1 MDRLCDIQLR
11 EGAGASVCAEILH
24 RMDLAMTDLC
34 AVSPPPRQEV
44 ISHFKGQLFFSCA
57 NLLIKRASKDEGSWR
72 DTCKL
77 AGLLYLGAF
86 GCEILPQWSG
96 VGSMRKVV
104 AGHMLHSIA
113 GGDRQWSDRILSLG
127 SNVGE
132 RIFKAVFIVRD
143 QRDKQ
148 GRSWVF
154 SQSCVTSTTSLPS
167 MAEISTHCPGFV
179 SLNTGDLHM
188 LLWLILRHYSPG
200 RVFDL
205 AFHLPGAGMNIQ
217 RENLTSVDLAS
228 FLYGLAYC
236 VGWEKEREDS
246 PSIPLPP
253 SLSPV
258 MTSTV
263 QETWWMV
270 ATRVLEDTLRPS
282 DRRTLQHGVEALR
295 CTGLHGLDVNLTM
308 KLGKTF
314 ERLSLESGSVTDGDQ
329 AASAIVCSLEAR
341 ASLYYTAS
349 LASIERIERGAALKE
364 PSVRLL
370 QAAGNTPSMAET
382 DKMREAANYFLASQK
397 MHQGCNG
404 EALESFKEIKT
415 PYAAFYTG
423 EIYKKMA
430 IEERTSGVIH
440 DNGEHVRELL
450 VESREAFYLTLDRI
464 RGLGGASHPLDA
476 QLAEHMEDVEN
487 MLKNEDVNE
496 SAVTPTLDTP
506 KKYDLA
512 SRRLMNQLT
521 STPQANRSMFDANVS
536 GGRSEAR
543 PSPER
548 LDAQMRHLTGE
559 LSRTT
564 SQLAKTVSQVGDT
577 SEFSKVVSATK
588 DVVECNTKILGELK
602 DGLLPVVRNIHDEI
616 RELRRDFAMRDDRYL
631 EVLRKISDNTATS
644 ASAATNPPA
653 APAPAPVA
661 PAAPALS
668 AEERLLLE
676 SFGLSASGPG
686 SLHPFLQ
693 QQMIQQQLARQTP
706 NMMGMAAASMG
717 YNMYNQ
723 VPSQVFNPMVSL
735 PNSPL
740 PQQPPQTARM
750 SSVAPPVPQL
760 STMTQPQTVATQKP
774 VPSQATPNSKAPPSN
789 VVISVSDPIPQTA
802 PVITAPMTVTVPPQ
816 HRLGGLSNSPR
827 AVSSSNAPST
837 PQTPGSTPHG
847 YQIQMPDGVSPLT
860 VSPFKSADDSSVT
873 IKTQS
878 LLSSIPN
885 PVISAVTPSPEKPG
899 SVFASKTRA
908 ASGSATKPMDN
919 TDAGDG
925 EEPEHYEPEVDF
937 APVIPLPEVVD
948 VVTGEEDEEIVFE
961 ERAKLFRFSDDTK
974 EWKERGLGQAKILKD
989 KASGKYRFLMRW
1001 EVTLKVCANHQ
1012 ILPNMK
1018 IDKMNSNVKARIW
1031 AAQDFADEELKTEK
1045 FCIKFKTEE
1054 IADNFDQ
1061 KFTEA
1066 ASKANTSPIKPTK
1079 EKAKE
1084 NSEITTEAPA
1094 KIETIGAGSGGFSF
1108 GSATSS
1114 SGFSFAKSNGSATAV
1129 DLSTKSTA
1137 ASSTGISFGSP
1148 ASSSNIAKQSSV
1160 GGFSFSTTPVVV
1172 KNEEVAKKE
1181 EKKETETA
1189 KPSPFAAF
1197 SFGSKTSETG
1207 LAFGSKTE
1215 VIKDEKTKITSS
1227 VFGESASTPSFGS
1240 IAGGEGFKKDEN
1252 FSGFSGAGSSVFG
1265 GQKKE
1270 TEGDEGGADEDYEPD
1285 VHFKPVIPLPEL
1297 VEVKT
1302 GEEDEEVLFTNRAK
1316 LFRFVAETK
1325 EWKERGIGD
1334 FKVLKNKQTGKV
1346 RFLMRREQVLKI
1358 CCNHFLSREMDF
1370 KPLSSSDKAWQWS
1383 AADFAEGEV
1392 TNELFALKFK
1402 TADLANEWKK
1412 IVDDCKANVS
1422 DSPVKAAPAKLE
1434 DKVAEVKPKPTTL
1447 AQFAAAQKAGSWECQ
1462 FCLTRNENSRI
1473 QCMACEA
1480 PKPGCEEEVKK
1491 LKEAADAAKPPAPVM
1506 TIGEGGGFKFGSG
1519 TSSSGGGGFSF
1530 GGGQASSSDSAAASG
1545 STPAAAGGFSFGNKV
1560 AETSTSSATG
1570 GFSFG
1575 SQKTDAKETGSGF
1588 SFASPT
1594 PKVTNGDAGA
1604 KSPFGASSG
1613 HQFSFGGVKTSPQ
1626 KPGAVATS
1634 PRKHN
1639 ESTTSEN
1646 EYYQDDEADNLYFE
1660 PIIPLPDKVDVKTGE
1675 EEEVALYSHRAKLF
1689 RYTDGEWK
1697 ERGVGDIKILKH
1709 NGTGKVRLLMRR
1721 EQVLKI
1727 CLNHFITQSLVAQFK
1742 EKDTKSWTWAAQDFS
1757 EGELESMTFAL
1768 RFKSPEISTEFK
1780 KALDEAAKDA
1790 TATPVKAD
1798 KPSSKKSPEAEQVKP
1813 AQKSVSSKEADE
1825 GLFKPGD
1832 FKPLERLEQEVEL
1845 SFDGQG
1851 LKLNT
1856 EEDAADV
1863 CKKIVSHGDMH
1874 RLTFSGN
1881 TIGIEAAG
1889 AIGKALEK
1897 HPELRRAHWKDMFTG
1912 RMKTEIPPALV
1923 NMTRGIMV
1931 AQARLTELDLSDNA
1945 FGPVGMEGLVTFLKS
1960 PSCFSLQELKLN
1972 NTGCGVTG
1980 GKMLAN
1986 LLLECYERSKAV
1998 GHPLALKVFILGRS
2012 RQENEGASAL
2022 AKVFKLMGSLEEV
2035 VMPQNGIYYEGLTAL
2050 ADAFSNNPNLKILN
2064 MNDNTFTA
2072 KGAKAMASA
2081 LRKLN
2086 NLEILNLGD
2095 CLMKS
2100 GGTKLI
2106 CKALTGRHPNLRELV
2121 LDSNEIR
2128 LKGGLEIVKAI
2139 QDKDKLEKLSI
2150 DANQFGESGLKQ
2162 ILKKISDIGKAD
2174 IVGETEDNE
2183 EPDSDEEDP
2192 DVSDDDEPAADKT
2205 KPDSTES
2212 KTAASIF
2219 GGSPK
2224 PGASIFGGSSSS
2236 GSIFGGA
2243 AATNSPFK
2251 AGGNLFSASP
2261 SQGTPV
2267 FGTPTTS
2274 SSIFGGAATPASE
2287 SETTKSSG
2295 IFTKVSTPGASVF
2308 GGSAVSSTTP
2318 VFGAAV
2324 KQESGLFGK
2333 KTEENKAEPDSSS
2346 GSIFGSAKS
2355 TSGFDF
2361 KSLASSA
2368 TGFNTAGDDFKFA
2381 GAGSSLFSAK
2391 KPAAGGEEDAENDD
2405 DEAADDGHD
2414 PHFEPIVPL
2423 PELVEVKTGEEDEE
2437 ELFKHW
2443 AKVYRYCR
2451 ETKQWKE
2458 RGVGDI
2464 KILKNPGSGITRVLL
2479 RRDQVHKIAANHR
2492 ISKEMELKPLSG
2504 SETAWCWYAM
2514 DFSEG
2519 HEETGSLEHLAVRF
2533 KNKDTA
2539 ENFKAKFEECQANIG
2554 QAVATEQT
2562 TLEDSGQAGDEDYED
2577 YEDEEEYDENSETI
2591 MFHNTATLHIKGDSG
2606 SFISQVS
2613 CIWVLSF
2620 K

>member
-1 MDRLCDIQLR
+1 
-11 EGAGASVCAEILH
+11 
-24 RMDLAMTDLC
+24 MTDLTV
-34 AVSPPPRQEV
+34 VSPPPRQEV

-72 DTCKL
+72 DTSKL

-86 GCEILPQWSG
+86 GCDILPQWSG

-104 AGHMLHSIA
+104 SGHMLHSIA

-132 RIFKAVFIVRD
+132 RVFKAVFIVRD

-148 GRSWVF
+148 SQSWV
-154 SQSCVTSTTSLPS
+154 SGQSCVTSTTSLPS
-167 MAEISTHCPGFV
+167 MAEISVHCPGYV
-179 SLNTGDLHM
+179 SLYTGDLHM

-205 AFHLPGAGMNIQ
+205 AFPLPGAGMNTQ
-217 RENLTSVDLAS
+217 RENVTSVDLAS

-236 VGWEKEREDS
+236 VGWEGEREDAPILS
-246 PSIPLPP
+246 LPP

-258 MTSTV
+258 VTSTV
-263 QETWWMV
+263 QETWWSV
-270 ATRVLEDTLRPS
+270 AARVLDDTLRPS

-329 AASAIVCSLEAR
+329 AAAAIVTSLEAR

-370 QAAGNTPSMAET
+370 QPAGNTPSMAEM

-404 EALESFKEIKT
+404 EALEAFKEIKT
-415 PYAAFYTG
+415 PYAAFYSG
-423 EIYKKMA
+423 EIFKKMA
-430 IEERTSGVIH
+430 IEEKTSGGIH
-440 DNGEHVRELL
+440 DNGDHVRELL

-487 MLKNEDVNE
+487 MLKNEENLVNE
-496 SAVTPTLDTP
+496 GEETSVTPTLDTP

-512 SRRLMNQLT
+512 SRRLMSQLT
-521 STPQANRSMFDANVS
+521 STPQGHRSLFDGNVS

-588 DVVECNTKILGELK
+588 DVLECNTKILGELK
-602 DGLLPVVRNIHDEI
+602 DGLLPAVRNIHDEI

-644 ASAATNPPA
+644 ASAASKPP
-653 APAPAPVA
+653 PAPAPVPAPA

-668 AEERLLLE
+668 SEERLLLE
-676 SFGLSASGPG
+676 SFGLSASS

-717 YNMYNQ
+717 LNMYN
-723 VPSQVFNPMVSL
+723 PAAPQVFNPMVSL

-740 PQQPPQTARM
+740 PPQPARM
-750 SSVAPPVPQL
+750 SSVAAPVPQL
-760 STMTQPQTVATQKP
+760 SAMTQPQVMAAQKP
-774 VPSQATPNSKAPPSN
+774 VQSQATPNSKAAPGN

-827 AVSSSNAPST
+827 AVTTGPSAPST
-837 PQTPGSTPHG
+837 PQTGGVTPHG

-873 IKTQS
+873 ITTQS

-885 PVISAVTPSPEKPG
+885 PVISAVTPSPEKPA
-899 SVFASKTRA
+899 SMFAAKTRA
-908 ASGSATKPMDN
+908 ASGSATKQVAN
-919 TDAGDG
+919 TDTGEG
-925 EEPEHYEPEVDF
+925 EEPEHYEPEVEF
-937 APVIPLPEVVD
+937 APVIPLPEMVE

-1018 IDKMNSNVKARIW
+1018 VDKMTSNVKARIW
-1031 AAQDFADEELKTEK
+1031 GAQDFADEELKTEK
-1045 FCIKFKTEE
+1045 FCIRFKTEE
-1054 IADNFDQ
+1054 IADNFDK

-1066 ASKANTSPIKPTK
+1066 ASQANASPMKPTK
-1079 EKAKE
+1079 ENKTK
-1084 NSEITTEAPA
+1084 EITEANKEA
-1094 KIETIGAGSGGFSF
+1094 SVKVETIGANGGFSF
-1108 GSATSS
+1108 GSSASS
-1114 SGFSFAKSNGSATAV
+1114 SGFSFNKTNGSATMV
-1129 DLSTKSTA
+1129 TPTDLSTKSTT
-1137 ASSTGISFGSP
+1137 ASNPGFGFGSP
-1148 ASSSNIAKQSSV
+1148 AANKPSV

-1172 KNEEVAKKE
+1172 KNAEVVKKE
-1181 EKKETETA
+1181 EKKEPEAA

-1197 SFGSKTSETG
+1197 SFGGKTPETS

-1215 VIKDEKTKITSS
+1215 VIQDDKVKTTSS
-1227 VFGESASTPSFGS
+1227 VFGDTSAAPSFGS
-1240 IAGGEGFKKDEN
+1240 LAGGEGFKKDEN
-1252 FSGFSGAGSSVFG
+1252 FSGFAGAGSSVFG

-1270 TEGDEGGADEDYEPD
+1270 ADNDEGGADEEYEPD

-1302 GEEDEEVLFTNRAK
+1302 GEEDEEVMFTNRAK

-1334 FKVLKNKQTGKV
+1334 FKILKNKQTGKV

-1358 CCNHFLSREMDF
+1358 CCNHFLSQEMDF

-1383 AADFAEGEV
+1383 APDFSEGEV
-1392 TNELFALKFK
+1392 TNELFALRFK
-1402 TADLANEWKK
+1402 TADLANDWKK
-1412 IVDDCKANVS
+1412 IVDDCKANLTV
-1422 DSPVKAAPAKLE
+1422 SPVKASGSKLE
-1434 DKVAEVKPKPTTL
+1434 DKVTEVKPKPTTL

-1462 FCLTRNENSRI
+1462 FCLTRNDNSRI

-1491 LKEAADAAKPPAPVM
+1491 LQAEKEAAKPPAPVM
-1506 TIGEGGGFKFGSG
+1506 TMGEGGGFKFGSG
-1519 TSSSGGGGFSF
+1519 PSAGGSGGGFSF
-1530 GGGQASSSDSAAASG
+1530 GGGQASSSDKTAASG
-1545 STPAAAGGFSFGNKV
+1545 A
-1560 AETSTSSATG
+1560 ATG

-1575 SQKTDAKETGSGF
+1575 SKVAEVSASSASGGFSFGAAKTDAKDAGSGF
-1588 SFASPT
+1588 SFSSPAPKAS
-1594 PKVTNGDAGA
+1594 NGDADSA

-1613 HQFSFGGVKTSPQ
+1613 HQFSFSGVKTSPQ
-1626 KPGAVATS
+1626 KPGAAGTS

-1639 ESTTSEN
+1639 DSTTSEN

-1675 EEEVALYSHRAKLF
+1675 EEEAALYSHRAKLF

-1709 NGTGKVRLLMRR
+1709 SGTGKVRLLMRR

-1768 RFKSPEISTEFK
+1768 RFKTPEISAEFK
-1780 KALDEAAKDA
+1780 KALDDAAKDA
-1790 TATPVKAD
+1790 KASPAKAD
-1798 KPSSKKSPEAEQVKP
+1798 KSSSKKSPETEQAKP
-1813 AQKSVSSKEADE
+1813 APKSVANKNEDE
-1825 GLFKPGD
+1825 GLFKPED
-1832 FKPLERLEQEVEL
+1832 FKPLERLGQEVEL

-1851 LKLNT
+1851 LKLNS
-1856 EEDAADV
+1856 EDDAADV

-1874 RLTFSGN
+1874 TLTFSGN

-2012 RQENEGASAL
+2012 RQENEGATAL

-2139 QDKDKLEKLSI
+2139 QDKEKLEKLSI

-2162 ILKKISDIGKAD
+2162 ILKKISDIGKED
-2174 IVGETEDNE
+2174 IVGDTEDNE

-2192 DVSDDDEPAADKT
+2192 DVSDDEVDEAAKS
-2205 KPDSTES
+2205 KADSTDS
-2212 KTAASIF
+2212 KTASSIF
-2219 GGSPK
+2219 GGSSASK
-2224 PGASIFGGSSSS
+2224 PGASIFGGAPSSS
-2236 GSIFGGA
+2236 SIFGGA
-2243 AATNSPFK
+2243 ASNTTPFK
-2251 AGGNLFSASP
+2251 AAGNLFSASP

-2267 FGTPTTS
+2267 FGTPTSS
-2274 SSIFGGAATPASE
+2274 SSIFGGASNTSTE
-2287 SETTKSSG
+2287 SETPKSSG
-2295 IFTKVSTPGASVF
+2295 IFTKLSTPGPSVF
-2308 GGSAVSSTTP
+2308 GGASAVSSTTS
-2318 VFGAAV
+2318 VFGGAG
-2324 KQESGLFGK
+2324 QPQSEGGLFGK
-2333 KTEENKAEPDSSS
+2333 KTEEKKPEPDSSS

-2355 TSGFDF
+2355 TGAFDF
-2361 KSLASSA
+2361 KTLASSA
-2368 TGFNTAGDDFKFA
+2368 TGFNTAGEDFKFA

-2391 KPAAGGEEDAENDD
+2391 KTAGDGDEEAENDD

-2437 ELFKHW
+2437 ELFKHR
-2443 AKVYRYCR
+2443 AKVYRYCSD
-2451 ETKQWKE
+2451 TKQWKE

-2464 KILKNPGSGITRVLL
+2464 KILKNPRSGITRVLL

-2519 HEETGSLEHLAVRF
+2519 HEDTGSLEHLAVRF
-2533 KNKDTA
+2533 KTKDTA
-2539 ENFKAKFEECQANIG
+2539 ENFKAKFEECQNNIG
-2554 QAVATEQT
+2554 QAVATGET
-2562 TLEDSGQAGDEDYED
+2562 ATEDGEGGDEDYED

-2591 MFHNTATLHIKGDSG
+2591 MFHNTATMHIKGDSG
-2606 SFISQVS
+2606 NFISQVCFS
-2613 CIWVLSF
+2613 RLI
-2620 K
+2620 

>member
-1 MDRLCDIQLR
+1 M
-11 EGAGASVCAEILH
+11 H
-24 RMDLAMTDLC
+24 
-34 AVSPPPRQEV
+34 
-44 ISHFKGQLFFSCA
+44 
-57 NLLIKRASKDEGSWR
+57 
-72 DTCKL
+72 
-77 AGLLYLGAF
+77 
-86 GCEILPQWSG
+86 
-96 VGSMRKVV
+96 
-104 AGHMLHSIA
+104 
-113 GGDRQWSDRILSLG
+113 
-127 SNVGE
+127 
-132 RIFKAVFIVRD
+132 
-143 QRDKQ
+143 
-148 GRSWVF
+148 
-154 SQSCVTSTTSLPS
+154 QSS
-167 MAEISTHCPGFV
+167 
-179 SLNTGDLHM
+179 
-188 LLWLILRHYSPG
+188 
-200 RVFDL
+200 
-205 AFHLPGAGMNIQ
+205 
-217 RENLTSVDLAS
+217 
-228 FLYGLAYC
+228 
-236 VGWEKEREDS
+236 
-246 PSIPLPP
+246 
-253 SLSPV
+253 
-258 MTSTV
+258 
-263 QETWWMV
+263 
-270 ATRVLEDTLRPS
+270 
-282 DRRTLQHGVEALR
+282 
-295 CTGLHGLDVNLTM
+295 
-308 KLGKTF
+308 
-314 ERLSLESGSVTDGDQ
+314 
-329 AASAIVCSLEAR
+329 
-341 ASLYYTAS
+341 
-349 LASIERIERGAALKE
+349 
-364 PSVRLL
+364 RLL
-370 QAAGNTPSMAET
+370 S
-382 DKMREAANYFLASQK
+382 
-397 MHQGCNG
+397 
-404 EALESFKEIKT
+404 
-415 PYAAFYTG
+415 
-423 EIYKKMA
+423 
-430 IEERTSGVIH
+430 
-440 DNGEHVRELL
+440 
-450 VESREAFYLTLDRI
+450 
-464 RGLGGASHPLDA
+464 
-476 QLAEHMEDVEN
+476 
-487 MLKNEDVNE
+487 
-496 SAVTPTLDTP
+496 
-506 KKYDLA
+506 
-512 SRRLMNQLT
+512 
-521 STPQANRSMFDANVS
+521 
-536 GGRSEAR
+536 
-543 PSPER
+543 
-548 LDAQMRHLTGE
+548 
-559 LSRTT
+559 
-564 SQLAKTVSQVGDT
+564 
-577 SEFSKVVSATK
+577 
-588 DVVECNTKILGELK
+588 
-602 DGLLPVVRNIHDEI
+602 
-616 RELRRDFAMRDDRYL
+616 
-631 EVLRKISDNTATS
+631 
-644 ASAATNPPA
+644 
-653 APAPAPVA
+653 
-661 PAAPALS
+661 
-668 AEERLLLE
+668 EERLLLE
-676 SFGLSASGPG
+676 SFGLSASS

-717 YNMYNQ
+717 LNMYN
-723 VPSQVFNPMVSL
+723 PAAPQVFNPMVSL

-740 PQQPPQTARM
+740 PPQPARM
-750 SSVAPPVPQL
+750 SSVAAPVPQL
-760 STMTQPQTVATQKP
+760 SAMTQPQVMAAQKP
-774 VPSQATPNSKAPPSN
+774 VPSQATPNSKAAPGN

-827 AVSSSNAPST
+827 AVTTGPSAPST
-837 PQTPGSTPHG
+837 PQTGGVTPHG

-873 IKTQS
+873 ITTQS

-885 PVISAVTPSPEKPG
+885 PVISAVTPSPEKPA
-899 SVFASKTRA
+899 SMFAAKTRA
-908 ASGSATKPMDN
+908 ASGSATKQVAN
-919 TDAGDG
+919 TDTGEG
-925 EEPEHYEPEVDF
+925 EEPEHYEPEVEF
-937 APVIPLPEVVD
+937 APVIPLPEMVE

-1018 IDKMNSNVKARIW
+1018 VDKMTSNVKARIW
-1031 AAQDFADEELKTEK
+1031 GAQDFADEELKTEK
-1045 FCIKFKTEE
+1045 FCIRFKTEE
-1054 IADNFDQ
+1054 IADNFDK

-1066 ASKANTSPIKPTK
+1066 ASQANASPMKPTK
-1079 EKAKE
+1079 ENKSKE
-1084 NSEITTEAPA
+1084 IGWSKEITEASKEAPV
-1094 KIETIGAGSGGFSF
+1094 KVETIGANNGGFSF
-1108 GSATSS
+1108 GSTASS
-1114 SGFSFAKSNGSATAV
+1114 SGFSFNKTNGSATSATPT
-1129 DLSTKSTA
+1129 DLSTKSTI
-1137 ASSTGISFGSP
+1137 SSTPGFGFGSP
-1148 ASSSNIAKQSSV
+1148 AANKSSV
-1160 GGFSFSTTPVVV
+1160 GGFSFSTTPVVA
-1172 KNEEVAKKE
+1172 KNAEVVKKE
-1181 EKKETETA
+1181 EKKEPEAA

-1197 SFGSKTSETG
+1197 SFGGKTPETS

-1215 VIKDEKTKITSS
+1215 VIQDDKAKTTSS
-1227 VFGESASTPSFGS
+1227 VFGDTSAAPSFGS
-1240 IAGGEGFKKDEN
+1240 LAGGEGFKKDEN

-1270 TEGDEGGADEDYEPD
+1270 ADNDEGGADEDYEPD

-1302 GEEDEEVLFTNRAK
+1302 GEEDEEVMFTNRAK

-1334 FKVLKNKQTGKV
+1334 FKILKNKQTGKV

-1358 CCNHFLSREMDF
+1358 CCNHFLSQEMDF

-1383 AADFAEGEV
+1383 APDFSEGEV
-1392 TNELFALKFK
+1392 TNELFALRFK
-1402 TADLANEWKK
+1402 TADLANDWKN
-1412 IVDDCKANVS
+1412 IVDDCKANLTV
-1422 DSPVKAAPAKLE
+1422 SPVKASGAKLE
-1434 DKVAEVKPKPTTL
+1434 DKVTEVKPKPTTL

-1462 FCLTRNENSRI
+1462 FCLTRNDNSRI
-1473 QCMACEA
+1473 QCMACES

-1491 LKEAADAAKPPAPVM
+1491 LQAEKEAAKPPAPVM
-1506 TIGEGGGFKFGSG
+1506 TMGEGGGFKFGSG
-1519 TSSSGGGGFSF
+1519 PSAGGSGGGFSF
-1530 GGGQASSSDSAAASG
+1530 GGGQASSSDKTAASG
-1545 STPAAAGGFSFGNKV
+1545 A
-1560 AETSTSSATG
+1560 ATG

-1575 SQKTDAKETGSGF
+1575 SKVAEVSASSASGGFSFGAAKTDAKDAGSGF
-1588 SFASPT
+1588 SFSSPAPKAS
-1594 PKVTNGDAGA
+1594 NGDADSA

-1613 HQFSFGGVKTSPQ
+1613 HQFSFSGVKTSPQ
-1626 KPGAVATS
+1626 KPGAAGTS

-1639 ESTTSEN
+1639 DSTTSEN

-1675 EEEVALYSHRAKLF
+1675 EEEATLYSHRAKLF

-1709 NGTGKVRLLMRR
+1709 SGTGKVRLLMRR

-1768 RFKSPEISTEFK
+1768 RFKTPEISAEFK
-1780 KALDEAAKDA
+1780 KALDDAAKDA
-1790 TATPVKAD
+1790 KASPAKAD
-1798 KPSSKKSPEAEQVKP
+1798 KPSSKKSPETEQVKP
-1813 AQKSVSSKEADE
+1813 AQKSVANKNEDE
-1825 GLFKPGD
+1825 GLFKPED
-1832 FKPLERLEQEVEL
+1832 FNPLERLGQEVEL

-1851 LKLNT
+1851 LKLNS
-1856 EEDAADV
+1856 EDDAADV

-1874 RLTFSGN
+1874 TLTFSGN

-2012 RQENEGASAL
+2012 RQENEGATAL

-2139 QDKDKLEKLSI
+2139 QDKEKLEKLSI

-2162 ILKKISDIGKAD
+2162 ILKKISDIGKED
-2174 IVGETEDNE
+2174 IVGDTEDNE

-2192 DVSDDDEPAADKT
+2192 DVSDDEVDEADNSKQ
-2205 KPDSTES
+2205 DSTDS
-2212 KTAASIF
+2212 KTASSIF
-2219 GGSPK
+2219 GGSSASK
-2224 PGASIFGGSSSS
+2224 PGASIFGGAPSS

-2243 AATNSPFK
+2243 ASNTTPFK
-2251 AGGNLFSASP
+2251 AAGNLFSASP

-2267 FGTPTTS
+2267 FGTPTSS
-2274 SSIFGGAATPASE
+2274 SSIFGGASNTSTE
-2287 SETTKSSG
+2287 SETPKSSG
-2295 IFTKVSTPGASVF
+2295 IFTKLSTPGPSVF
-2308 GGSAVSSTTP
+2308 GGASTTS
-2318 VFGAAV
+2318 VFGGAG
-2324 KQESGLFGK
+2324 QPQSEGGLFGK
-2333 KTEENKAEPDSSS
+2333 KTEEKKPEPDSSS

-2355 TSGFDF
+2355 TGAFDF
-2361 KSLASSA
+2361 KTLASSA
-2368 TGFNTAGDDFKFA
+2368 TGFNTAGEDFKFA

-2391 KPAAGGEEDAENDD
+2391 KTAGDGDEEAENDD

-2437 ELFKHW
+2437 ELFKHR
-2443 AKVYRYCR
+2443 AKVYRYCSD
-2451 ETKQWKE
+2451 TKQWKE

-2464 KILKNPGSGITRVLL
+2464 KILKNPRSGITRVLL

-2533 KNKDTA
+2533 KTKDTA
-2539 ENFKAKFEECQANIG
+2539 ENFKAKFEECQNNIG
-2554 QAVATEQT
+2554 QAVATGET
-2562 TLEDSGQAGDEDYED
+2562 ATEDGEGGDEDYED

-2591 MFHNTATLHIKGDSG
+2591 MFHNTATMHIKGDSG
-2606 SFISQVS
+2606 NFISQVCFS
-2613 CIWVLSF
+2613 RFI
-2620 K
+2620 